1 MAARCL
7 LPGPGALSASAGSA
21 RPGGLIRATMVNLY
35 VKQHLFHDCFAN
47 DPPASES
54 AVLAEAG

>member
-1 MAARCL
+1 
-7 LPGPGALSASAGSA
+7 
-21 RPGGLIRATMVNLY
+21 MVNLY